1 MREKLKTVSYPEK
14 IQILTLIPNKW
25 LWEYESKQ
33 FDVSEYLIRTA
44 PELKKV
50 GEILA
55 KPVPKKGKT
64 LPQETLDLFWS
75 FYEDDEYSRQMPG
88 KKDYVSISW
97 NVHKQKQLFPCNLS
111 ELYST
116 FRDKYPNIKIRFS
129 NFCTLRPKWCVL
141 AGSSDTHSV
150 CICSTHQNAVLLVDA
165 IDWEYTYKDLLK
177 KIVCEPDNKCVWCIA
192 VSHIQEVLLWW
203 WAQSS
208 G

>member
-1 MREKLKTVSYPEK
+1 MLWGRNWKLFR
-14 IQILTLIPNKW
+14 ILRRFRYWHWSPTSG
-25 LWEYESKQ
+25 YESMNQ
-33 FDVSEYLIRTA
+33 NNLMSVNIWF
-44 PELKKV
+44 ELL

-64 LPQETLDLFWS
+64 LPQETLNLFWS

-203 WAQSS
+203 WGQSS